1 LDQREKALRIK
12 HLAMCRL
19 RISWGVLLLVVVG
32 WDGVGQVVVTPPPAP
47 PPVRPGDTLT
57 LPFIV
62 KNISTERDIFEFSLD
77 APAGLDPLGVPE
89 PLELDPNAQETV
101 FVSFV
106 VTPRARAGAHS
117 ITLLARSRRNP
128 SIVGQASVT
137 VTVSA
142 APGLELIP
150 PRPQAVEPGSS
161 AKLLFLLRNTGNVA
175 DRVALAAQSPFP
187 VTVPAG
193 EIPLDVGERREIPIE
208 IKIPKGAPS
217 ARVRVTLQAT
227 SRLFQISATATAVV
241 EILPPLP
248 QDVKGTLFLTIP
260 SEVGFQIEGQTG
272 LTLSASIAIRELG
285 GALVPDRPAV
295 RLNVGGSLNITNTS
309 SGTITVTVSDGRPPI
324 TIAPAASAPL
334 SFPTSGIFT
343 VAVSDG
349 ALLPSAIIVAVQDLL
364 FRQRLSGRGA
374 VAQQGQLSYLARSAE
389 SLRAECDLL

>member
-1 LDQREKALRIK
+1 
-12 HLAMCRL
+12 
-19 RISWGVLLLVVVG
+19 
-32 WDGVGQVVVTPPPAP
+32 
-47 PPVRPGDTLT
+47 
-57 LPFIV
+57 
-62 KNISTERDIFEFSLD
+62 
-77 APAGLDPLGVPE
+77 
-89 PLELDPNAQETV
+89 
-101 FVSFV
+101 
-106 VTPRARAGAHS
+106 
-117 ITLLARSRRNP
+117 
-128 SIVGQASVT
+128 VGQASVT

-295 RLNVGGSLNITNTS
+295 RLNVGGSPEHHEHKLWDDHRHRLRWAPSHHYRPCGKRSVELPHIGNLHRRRQRWGSPPVGDHRSCTRLALS
-309 SGTITVTVSDGRPPI
+309 AEAERARRGR
-324 TIAPAASAPL
+324 SARP
-334 SFPTSGIFT
+334 
-343 VAVSDG
+343 
-349 ALLPSAIIVAVQDLL
+349 ALLS
-364 FRQRLSGRGA
+364 
-374 VAQQGQLSYLARSAE
+374 ARSAE